1 MFSFIFSSINK
12 EVEEIINNM
21 TLKEK
26 IAQMIMVRVR
36 SNHYAS
42 DNYYKK
48 EGLGKR
54 LINKIQEKVS

>member
-1 MFSFIFSSINK
+1 MIRKIIILILIFSFIFSSINK

-36 SNHYAS
+36 SDYYAS

-48 EGLGKR
+48 DIE
-54 LINKIQEKVS
+54 N